1 MNVWIV
7 NGFLGS
13 GKTTFLNR
21 FFLRDSTKRRAYIL
35 NEYGSEAIDQARLAQ
50 RSIPLY
56 SILNGSIFCACQWD
70 TVLECMLLFL
80 QEERE
85 EVVIETSGFTDPK
98 AFGKLLHY
106 LREQGYSLQVQVITI
121 VDALNYGKLSQ
132 VLPLL
137 KRQVEWAD
145 HLILSKVD
153 LVSQEE
159 KKRLIQGLPLEK
171 IVDPE
176 TMDWSNFDYLL
187 SESKKEWSHRGEQRS
202 IAYRSC
208 TIYPLYSSLSQ
219 LQNDLYALLGKVYR
233 IKGNVRIGSASWR
246 IDGVWD
252 QLAIEPSMSLDNELV
267 FLYDTQWIGKQEILN
282 QVQGE

>member
-7 NGFLGS
+7 SGFLGS

-21 FFLRDSTKRRAYIL
+21 FFLRDSTKQRAYIL

-50 RSIPLY
+50 QSIPLY
-56 SILNGSIFCACQWD
+56 SVLNGSVFCACKWD
-70 TVLECMLLFL
+70 AVLELMLLFL
-80 QEERE
+80 HEERE

-98 AFGKLLHY
+98 AFGKLLNY

-121 VDALNYGKLSQ
+121 VDALHYLKLSPI
-132 VLPLL
+132 LPLL

-159 KKRLIQGLPLEK
+159 KKTLIQELPLEK
-171 IVDPE
+171 IIDPE

-187 SESKKEWSHRGEQRS
+187 SESKKEWNHFGEQRS

-208 TIYPLYSSLSQ
+208 TIYPVYSSLSK
-219 LQNDLYALLGKVYR
+219 LQNDLQSLMGKVYR
-233 IKGNVRIGSASWR
+233 IKGTVQIGLASWR
-246 IDGVWD
+246 IDGVWE
-252 QLAIEPSMSLDNELV
+252 QLEIKPSTSSANELV
-267 FLYDTQWIGKQEILN
+267 FLYDTQWIGKQEILDH
-282 QVQGE
+282 VQGT